1 MSKEMKLEQP
11 NMPIEYKMIEETF
24 FVKQGRF
31 SLEIK
36 IDMSH
41 PEKTVKNN

>member
-1 MSKEMKLEQP
+1 MLKEMKLEQP
-11 NMPIEYKMIEETF
+11 KMQKEYKMIEETF

-31 SLEIK
+31 ILEVK

-41 PEKTVKNN
+41 PEKTIKNN